1 MTIKVMTI
9 EFLILVVLL
18 SLGCASNSD
27 YQTVVEEREQ
37 LKQQL
42 TLTAQ
47 ERDGFQSKLIV
58 LELVLELVLD
68 NEKKECNEFQ
78 SKLIAIESIMVD
90 SAKVRT
96 EFQTALSMTQIA
108 LVDVTSERDKL
119 RLDLSNVNGK
129 IAALQTTLMNVQ
141 SGWRNTDQAL
151 VHSQAEVASWKICA
165 IKPTVCT
172 NEQRKLIPKAVDD
185 LFPYAYQK

>member
-1 MTIKVMTI
+1 MTI

-18 SLGCASNSD
+18 SLGCTSNSD

-37 LKQQL
+37 LKQHL

-47 ERDGFQSKLIV
+47 ERDGLQTKLIV
-58 LELVLELVLD
+58 LELVLD
-68 NEKKECNEFQ
+68 NAKKERNEFQ

-129 IAALQTTLMNVQ
+129 IAALQTTLTNVQ

-151 VHSQAEVASWKICA
+151 VHSQAEAASWKICA

-172 NEQRKLIPKAVDD
+172 NDQRKQLPKVVTD